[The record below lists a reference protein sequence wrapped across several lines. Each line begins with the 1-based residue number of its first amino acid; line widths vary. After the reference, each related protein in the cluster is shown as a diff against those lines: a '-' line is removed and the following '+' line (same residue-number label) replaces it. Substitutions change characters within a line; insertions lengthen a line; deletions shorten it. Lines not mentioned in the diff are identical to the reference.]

1 MTTLKDVKGYLK
13 NNDWEALD
21 NVNNLKEIINR
32 RSLYHLTLLHDVI
45 KSKNRSLSSCCNN
58 ENNLF
63 SKGNIIFLIEKGAD
77 LEAKEINGN
86 TPLHTAVTENVDKS
100 ILTALIYT
108 KHWECGDSCNCGF
121 KALHIKNK
129 SDKTPIELEY
139 INKDNWQLLYM
150 EGSYISIYNLALLS

>member
-1 MTTLKDVKGYLK
+1 MTTLKDVKGYLQ
-13 NNDWEALD
+13 NNELEALK

-32 RSLYHLTLLHDVI
+32 RSLYHLTLLHDII
-45 KSKNRSLSSCCNN
+45 KSKNRSLSCCNN
-58 ENNLF
+58 QNNLF
-63 SKGNIIFLIEKGAD
+63 SKENIIFLIEEGAN

-100 ILTALIYT
+100 ILTALIYA

-129 SDKTPIELEY
+129 SDKTPIELENVN
-139 INKDNWQLLYM
+139 IGNWQLLFM
-150 EGSYISIYNLALLS
+150 EGLYIDLQSFSKLVW